1 MCGTSADCTAWQDCG
16 AGNLCT
22 LAPGRC
28 VLGSDCS
35 PWQYC
40 DASHTCTL
48 YPNGCADDAGCAAW
62 QTCAS
67 YRCAPAPGFCADDSG
82 CQTWQAC
89 GTDHLC
95 ATRPGNC
102 AGDVDC
108 ATWQACGASHTCRT
122 RPGFCAGDPD
132 CAAWQACG
140 TDHLCA
146 TRPGNCAGDVDC
158 ASWQAC
164 GTSHTCGTRPG
175 FCAGDPD
182 CAAWQACGTDHLCAT
197 KPGFC
202 GNNGDCGAGDR
213 CNGAHA
219 CEADPCQHLP
229 PACTGTT
236 SGFHVVGGPGAVF
249 DGEVVV
255 TTKFDAS
262 VWSAQCTGYVT
273 AASLAEDA
281 YVNAYLSRDPS
292 RPDSFSFMFGNGHYG
307 LGGLA
312 TGSYATGASSSAG
325 MHVDTFSSTYHS
337 ASCTHGA
344 GTFEVCRVQYGPKF
358 GSNEVEL
365 LELTAS
371 FQETCDEAPG
381 VWSGCV
387 HYVVGSEPGAFGPAG
402 AIASGWTQL
411 CGVGSGWLRCWGWS
425 QESEQ
430 APDLMWPTA
439 DLAQLSM
446 GGGHGC
452 ATTSAGGVICWG
464 YNDVGQAGGGSS
476 LPDVWS
482 PIMVL
487 TTSVASVWPT
497 GEVTYAVLD
506 DGRIKFWG
514 RDELLNASYVPAD
527 AFTPGQYVAFSG
539 GDRFAC
545 GLTPAGGVQCWG
557 NYDKGQLGDG
567 TISSLGKKGPVD
579 VTGLA
584 TGVVKISSQTASTC
598 ALQAGAV
605 KCWGDNG
612 AGQLGDG
619 TKTTQPSPVGVALG
633 GVATDV
639 ALTRTHA
646 CAVVDGGVKCWGMNR
661 NGCLGDG
668 TTTDRPTPDWAGGYV
683 AGSGAVQVAV
693 TDTNSCVLFSDHTIW
708 CWGGGY
714 GNGDGLG
721 HDTYVPVKVRW

>member
-1 MCGTSADCTAWQDCG
+1 MCGGDADCTAWQVCG
-16 AGNLCT
+16 AGNLCA

-28 VLGSDCS
+28 VVGADCS

-40 DASHTCTL
+40 DGSHTCTL
-48 YPNGCADDAGCAAW
+48 YPNGCADDPGCATW

-67 YRCAPAPGFCADDSG
+67 YRCETAPGFCAGDPDCAG
-82 CQTWQAC
+82 WQAC

-95 ATRPGNC
+95 ATGPGNC

-108 ATWQACGASHTCRT
+108 ATWQACGASHTC
-122 RPGFCAGDPD
+122 
-132 CAAWQACG
+132 
-140 TDHLCA
+140 
-146 TRPGNCAGDVDC
+146 
-158 ASWQAC
+158 
-164 GTSHTCGTRPG
+164 GTRPG

-182 CAAWQACGTDHLCAT
+182 CAAWQTCGGGHTCAT
-197 KPGFC
+197 RPGFC
-202 GNNGDCGAGDR
+202 GSNAECGAGER
-213 CNGAHA
+213 CSASHA

-236 SGFHVVGGPGAVF
+236 SGFRVVGAPGSLF
-249 DGEVVV
+249 EGEVVS

-262 VWSAQCTGYVT
+262 VWSAQTSGYA
-273 AASLAEDA
+273 AASGFPEFVYVDA
-281 YVNAYLSRDPS
+281 NLSRDPS
-292 RPDSFSFMFGNGHYG
+292 RPDAFAFDFVNGHYG

-312 TGSYATGASSSAG
+312 PGSYATDPYQAA
-325 MHVDTFSSTYHS
+325 MLADTFLSLYHS
-337 ASCTHGA
+337 ASCNSPA
-344 GTFEVCRVQYGPKF
+344 GTFEVCRIEVGPKV

-371 FQETCDEAPG
+371 FSETCDGFPG

-387 HYVVGSEPGAFGPAG
+387 HYIVGSQPGAFGAPQ

-411 CGVGSGWLRCWGWS
+411 CGIGSGWLRCWGWS

-439 DLAQLSM
+439 DFAQLSM

-452 ATTSAGGVICWG
+452 ATTSAGGVMCWG
-464 YNDVGQAGGGSS
+464 YNDVGQAGGGVS

-482 PIMVL
+482 PIMVM

-539 GDRFAC
+539 GDNFAC

-557 NYDKGQLGDG
+557 TYDTGQLGDG
-567 TISSLGKKGPVD
+567 TISSTGRKGPVD

-584 TGVVKISSQTASTC
+584 TGVAKISSQKKSTC

-605 KCWGDNG
+605 RCWGAN
-612 AGQLGDG
+612 ANGQLGDG
-619 TKTTQPSPVGVALG
+619 TTTTQPSPITVALG
-633 GVATDV
+633 GTATDI
-639 ALTRTHA
+639 ALSSTHA
-646 CAVVDGGVKCWGMNR
+646 CAIVDGGVKCWGMNQD
-661 NGCLGDG
+661 GCLGDG
-668 TTTDRPTPDWAGGYV
+668 TTTNRPTPDWGGGIV
-683 AGSGAVQVAV
+683 AGSGALEVAT
-693 TDTNSCVLFSDHTIW
+693 TDRNTCVLLSDHTIS

-714 GNGDGLG
+714 GNGDGIAL
-721 HDTYVPVKVRW
+721 TSYVPVKVRW